1 MFDYSVEQKT
11 YEISGVKIGGQPGLV
26 PTCMVGSMFYN
37 GDPLVENHE
46 KGIFDRDL
54 AENQLKRAEEMSDQ
68 TGLPTIVDLVAENS
82 IAVSRY
88 IDFMVDSTDI
98 PIFLDVVSDS
108 AQAEALQYASEKGVL
123 DGVIVNSLTPHTGN
137 IVYEKIREIGC
148 RNAVLLL
155 HSTKHLL
162 SSNKDEILEELVS
175 KAKSYGIE
183 KILIDTVVLDI
194 PTLGL
199 AIKAINRVKDKYGY
213 PSGCGAHNA
222 VASWKRLREKY
233 VSRAVTTA
241 IGVTNALPIAGGADF
256 IFFGPM
262 RNASSVYPSMA
273 MIDAAY
279 SQQVMEK
286 GIRLSKDHPR
296 YKIG

>member
-54 AENQLKRAEEMSDQ
+54 AESQLKRAEEMSDQ

-175 KAKSYGIE
+175 KSKSYGIE
-183 KILIDTVVLDI
+183 KFLIDTVVLDI

-262 RNASSVYPSMA
+262 RNASSVYPSKA

>member
-54 AENQLKRAEEMSDQ
+54 AESQLKRAEEMSDQ

-175 KAKSYGIE
+175 KSKSYGIE
-183 KILIDTVVLDI
+183 KFLIDTVVLDI